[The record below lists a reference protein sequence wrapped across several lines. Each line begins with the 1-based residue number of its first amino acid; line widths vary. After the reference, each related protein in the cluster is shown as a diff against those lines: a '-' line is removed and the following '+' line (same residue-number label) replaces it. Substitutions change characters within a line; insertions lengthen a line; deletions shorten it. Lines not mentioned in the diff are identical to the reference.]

1 MMKRRAFFS
10 GAASLAAAGAAL
22 SPLAL
27 MAQAKLPKVGVD
39 YVKLNQAAPV
49 EAPAGKIEVIE
60 FFWYSCPHC
69 SAFEPVLAEWVKRLP
84 KDVAFRRLPIAFRD
98 DYVPQQHLYF
108 TLEAMGLLDKFH
120 ARVFAAIHG
129 ERQNLVKAE
138 AITEWMV
145 QQGVD
150 RAKFQASFSSF
161 STSTKVRRATQL
173 MNPYNIEGVPAL
185 GVAGR
190 FYTDGSLAK
199 SMDAALS
206 VTDFLIAE
214 VRAKR

>member
-1 MMKRRAFFS
+1 MKRRAFFS

-39 YVKLNQAAPV
+39 YVKLNQVAPV

-69 SAFEPVLAEWVKRLP
+69 SAFEPVLADWAKRLP

-120 ARVFAAIHG
+120 AKVFAAIHG
-129 ERQNLVKAE
+129 ERLNLVKAD

-150 RAKFQASFSSF
+150 RAKFLAGFSSF

-173 MNPYNIEGVPAL
+173 MNAYSIEGVPAL